1 LILARRPF
9 DIGDRI
15 AVSEVNTDT
24 DTNGSLGWVV
34 EKIDLFTTT
43 VRFGSSREVAT
54 LSNGSLARSR
64 IINMTRSD
72 KAQVYVYLKFSVDEP
87 YSKVKVFRSAVESF
101 VRERPR
107 EWLCLS
113 GFRATRV
120 ETDLGYIEYVVVLQ
134 HRESW
139 NMVTD
144 ILQSK
149 ADVSSFCLELQK
161 QLEMRYHAP
170 ALPVDLAMNMTGG
183 ESNTTKEAAT
193 SEKPSDR
200 SPTTPNSRETMDDN
214 VRAIAHMFE
223 SKKAK

>member
-1 LILARRPF
+1 
-9 DIGDRI
+9 
-15 AVSEVNTDT
+15 VSEVNTDT
-24 DTNGSLGWVV
+24 DADGSLGWVV

-54 LSNGSLARSR
+54 MSNGSLARSR

-72 KAQVYVYLKFSVDEP
+72 KALVYVYLKFSVDEP

-101 VRERPR
+101 IRERPR

-170 ALPVDLAMNMTGG
+170 ALPVDLAMNMPGERDSTKTGM
-183 ESNTTKEAAT
+183 N
-193 SEKPSDR
+193 EKTSDR
-200 SPTTPNSRETMDDN
+200 LPEPTTPNSPKSMDDN
-214 VRAIAHMFE
+214 VRAIARMFE

>member
-1 LILARRPF
+1 
-9 DIGDRI
+9 
-15 AVSEVNTDT
+15 VSEANAVA
-24 DTNGSLGWVV
+24 DTNGSQGWVV

-43 VRFGSSREVAT
+43 VRFGSTREVAT

-72 KAQVYVYLKFSVDEP
+72 KAQVFVYLKFSVDEP
-87 YSKVKVFRSAVESF
+87 YSKVKVFRSTVESF

-170 ALPVDLAMNMTGG
+170 ALPVDLAMNMTPDAKSDNNTNVATG
-183 ESNTTKEAAT
+183 ENP
-193 SEKPSDR
+193 SEK
-200 SPTTPNSRETMDDN
+200 SPPMTPNSRETMNDN
-214 VRAIAHMFE
+214 VRSIARMFE

>member
-1 LILARRPF
+1 MARRPY

-15 AVSEVNTDT
+15 SVSDVNQDT
-24 DTNGSLGWVV
+24 AKDGSNGWVV
-34 EKIDLFTTT
+34 ENIDLFTTT
-43 VRFGSSREVAT
+43 VRYGASREVAT

-72 KAQVYVYLKFSVDEP
+72 KAMVYVYLKFSVDEP

-101 VRERPR
+101 VHERPR

-139 NMVTD
+139 SMVTE

-170 ALPVDLAMNMTGG
+170 ALPVDLTMDMTANSS
-183 ESNTTKEAAT
+183 SNTTKVAT
-193 SEKPSDR
+193 GEKSTSSN
-200 SPTTPNSRETMDDN
+200 SPMTPTRRESLEDN
-214 VRAIAHMFE
+214 VRAIAQMFE
-223 SKKAK
+223 TKKAK

>member
-1 LILARRPF
+1 MILARRPY

-15 AVSEVNTDT
+15 AVSDVNQNTDM
-24 DTNGSLGWVV
+24 NGSPGWVV

-43 VRFGSSREVAT
+43 VRFGSSREIAT

-72 KAQVYVYLKFSVDEP
+72 KAQINIFLKFSVDEP

-120 ETDLGYIEYVVVLQ
+120 ETDLGFIEYVVVLQ

-139 NMVTD
+139 NMITD

-161 QLEMRYHAP
+161 QLEMSYHAP
-170 ALPVDLAMNMTGG
+170 ALPVDLAMNMT
-183 ESNTTKEAAT
+183 EKNDTTKVAAG
-193 SEKPSDR
+193 ERAPDK
-200 SPTTPNSRETMDDN
+200 SPVTPNSRETMDDN
-214 VRAIAHMFE
+214 VRTIARMFE
-223 SKKAK
+223 SKKVK

>member
-1 LILARRPF
+1 
-9 DIGDRI
+9 
-15 AVSEVNTDT
+15 VSDVNQDT
-24 DTNGSLGWVV
+24 ALDGSNGWVV
-34 EKIDLFTTT
+34 EKIDLLTTT

-64 IINMTRSD
+64 IINMTRSEQ
-72 KAQVYVYLKFSVDEP
+72 AQVYVRLKFSVDEP

-139 NMVTD
+139 NMITD

-170 ALPVDLAMNMTGG
+170 ALPVNLAMDTTAK
-183 ESNTTKEAAT
+183 SNNTKEAT
-193 SEKPSDR
+193 GEKKSNKPPLS
-200 SPTTPNSRETMDDN
+200 PNSRESLDDN
-214 VRAIAHMFE
+214 VRAIAHLFE
-223 SKKAK
+223 TKKAK

>member
-1 LILARRPF
+1 
-9 DIGDRI
+9 
-15 AVSEVNTDT
+15 VSDVNQ
-24 DTNGSLGWVV
+24 DTNMDGSNGWVV

-72 KAQVYVYLKFSVDEP
+72 KALVYVYLKFSVDEP

-101 VRERPR
+101 VRDRPR

-113 GFRATRV
+113 GFRATSV
-120 ETDLGYIEYVVVLQ
+120 ETDLGYIKYVVVLQ

-139 NMVTD
+139 SSVTE

-170 ALPVDLAMNMTGG
+170 ALPVDLTMDMDMTAKS
-183 ESNTTKEAAT
+183 SNNNTKVAST
-193 SEKPSDR
+193 SENRTSNKLPET
-200 SPTTPNSRETMDDN
+200 PTRRESLEDN
-214 VRAIAHMFE
+214 VRAIAQLFE
-223 SKKAK
+223 TKKAK